1 VVVLVIGELWRP
13 ATFRYVRD
21 ARRKAPVLGCAKSGG
36 AVVIA
41 MAVIF
46 RRGYL
51 MRSILLLLL
60 GVPIPI
66 VLLIAILSH

>member
-1 VVVLVIGELWRP
+1 MFPED
-13 ATFRYVRD
+13 F
-21 ARRKAPVLGCAKSGG
+21 
-36 AVVIA
+36 
-41 MAVIF
+41 
-46 RRGYL
+46 YL